1 MKIRKNLTPTPQG
14 AYSKTIEN
22 LTQPMSMYTDHYV
35 YGTEVV
41 NGHDAWSLFK
51 ACAEGDLNR
60 VSELLNRDSA
70 LVNSQ
75 HWYQFPLHMAARQ
88 GHADVVRHL
97 LNHGADLGKSR
108 SLYSSWDK
116 LLVELTWREEVSVK
130 AILETH
136 LTERF
141 NYNPNFLPVR
151 DAIQA
156 RDADRVL
163 NMISENPHLAT
174 ASDALG
180 NTGLHWSTLTRQMD
194 LIDQF
199 LAWGV
204 PIDAKRADGQ
214 TPVMLSGNGDYWYRW
229 YRDLP
234 PEAMQN
240 QWVITG
246 YLLAKGASMTLGL
259 ACLLGDL
266 GRVQDILN
274 VDPGEA
280 NRLDDQGKSMLYH
293 ATRACHVEI
302 VRTLLAHHADP
313 NKPENDA
320 TRGHALHEAAARNHL
335 EIVRLLLEAGA
346 DPNGSVDSSGS
357 VLYIN
362 QYKHPNNCEAVQT
375 LLKSYGAYRPA
386 YSLTTEELKDVLR
399 NNEPTH
405 NDLEFIHEILG
416 KEDVELMDLFLEKH
430 HHLVAQMCPTDV
442 WGGNI
447 PPGNIMQKLI
457 DHGLDIHKPNWIGR
471 TFLHVCANK
480 GRIDTAKV
488 LLDWGADINALDL
501 EYGGTP
507 LAEAVRQNKQEMAI
521 FLLNQGA
528 DPDAPAGYPCATARA
543 TAARQKDPKM
553 VKLFDSFKS

>member
-1 MKIRKNLTPTPQG
+1 MN
-14 AYSKTIEN
+14 
-22 LTQPMSMYTDHYV
+22 TDHYV

-51 ACAEGDLNR
+51 ACAAGDLDR
-60 VSELLNRDSA
+60 VSELLGRDPTLA
-70 LVNSQ
+70 NSQ
-75 HWYQFPLHMAARQ
+75 HSYQFPLHMAARL
-88 GHADVVRHL
+88 GHADVVRYL
-97 LNHGADLGKSR
+97 LCHGADLGKSR

-116 LLVELTWREEVSVK
+116 LLVELTWREEQTVK
-130 AILETH
+130 VILETH
-136 LTERF
+136 LAERF

-156 RDADRVL
+156 RNPDSVAK
-163 NMISENPHLAT
+163 IIAENPQLAT

-180 NTGLHWSTLTRQMD
+180 NTGLHWSVLTRQMS

-199 LAWGV
+199 LGWGV

-214 TPVMLSGNGDYWYRW
+214 TPVMLSCNGDYWYRW

-240 QWVITG
+240 QWVTTG
-246 YLLAKGASMTLGL
+246 YLLAKGARMTLGL
-259 ACLLGDL
+259 ACILGDL
-266 GRVQDILN
+266 EYVQDVLSI
-274 VDPGEA
+274 DPGKA

-293 ATRACHVEI
+293 ATKAGHVEI

-313 NKPENDA
+313 NKPEHDA
-320 TRGHALHEAAARNHL
+320 TRGHALHEAAARNHF

-346 DPNGSVDSSGS
+346 DPNGSVDSSGN

-362 QYKHPNNCEAVQT
+362 HHKHPNNCEAVQT
-375 LLKSYGAYRPA
+375 LLKSFGAYQPP
-386 YSLTTEELKDVLR
+386 YTLTNEELKEVLR
-399 NNEPTH
+399 NDALPQN
-405 NDLEFIHEILG
+405 NLEFFHEILG
-416 KEDVELMDLFLEKH
+416 KEDVELTDLFLANH
-430 HHLVAQMCPTDV
+430 GHLVARMSPTDI

-447 PPGNIMQKLI
+447 PPSNIIQKLI

-480 GRIDTAKV
+480 GRIDTANV
-488 LLDWGADINALDL
+488 LLNRGADINALEL

-507 LAEAVRQNKQEMAI
+507 LAEAVRQNKHEMAI

-528 DPDAPAGYPCATARA
+528 DPDAPAGYPCATPRA
-543 TAARQKDPKM
+543 TASRQKDPKM